1 MPTRSLSLF
10 EAHLTTRTTLDE
22 PCGIDAQLRTQ
33 GLATVEGLMSRTA
46 VLAFAQRAMRVVP
59 HRDSDPDGL
68 TTIQD
73 IGRRSQQP
81 GLRGLGSGELLA
93 HTERSSEPRPP
104 QLMLLVCQRPATTGG
119 DVVLAD
125 GQAVH
130 DYLAEHSPAALEA
143 LALPNT
149 AFYGDGGGHPAQ
161 VFTRHPGRR
170 ASIRLR
176 QDSLA
181 SFSPLVAGYLPQLRQ
196 AIDAVQQRLTLEV
209 GQGYL
214 IDNSRWLHAR
224 TAFTGDRLCLRALGT
239 PRFPTL
245 GFPLSA
251 PRRAAA
257 EPAADGGGTL

>member
-1 MPTRSLSLF
+1 MPTLSLF
-10 EAHLTTRTTLDE
+10 EAHRTTRTLPE
-22 PCGIDAQLRTQ
+22 QCRGIAAQLQTQ
-33 GLATVEGLMSRTA
+33 GLATIENLMTRTA
-46 VLAFAQRAMRVVP
+46 VLAFAQSVMRVVP
-59 HRDSDPDGL
+59 HRDSDSDEL

-73 IGRRSQQP
+73 IGERARQP
-81 GLRGLGSGELLA
+81 GLGGLGNDELLP

-104 QLMLLVCQRPATTGG
+104 RLMLLVCQRPAATGG
-119 DVVLAD
+119 AVILTD

-143 LALPNT
+143 LTLPNT
-149 AFYGDGGGHPAQ
+149 AFYGDGGGHPSQ

-181 SFSPLVAGYLPQLRQ
+181 AFSPLVQGYLPQLRQ
-196 AIDAVQQRLTLEV
+196 AISAVQQRLTLDA

-224 TAFTGDRLCLRALGT
+224 TAFTGDRVCLRALGT
-239 PRFPTL
+239 PRFPMPA
-245 GFPLSA
+245 GFPHAA
-251 PRRAAA
+251 PLQAAA
-257 EPAADGGGTL
+257 PAVAGGGAL